1 MLTLSQTIEEYA
13 MTAKKDDTKAG
24 STEGV
29 ENKDTTVVDPNKT
42 SKIDENGNSTLTD
55 KADKD
60 GDKSDKGDDTTTAKD
75 GEVTVHVDTTKA
87 ADADP
92 SKEIP
97 LALHTEG
104 TGGVQGIQ
112 AGSAAPRV
120 VSTGN
125 SGSDQ
130 PVKPNVEAGSSNVP
144 ERRDVRD
151 LQPSKQKAEKKE
163 AEKKEPADYSLEV
176 DGETTDELTLREASD
191 QAYQSTLRGS
201 TSPIIHRKGKRF
213 VTFAVAGAQDGKGQK
228 HIELKPE
235 DGSISDDEAEILNS
249 YNLRVLTGAL

>member
-1 MLTLSQTIEEYA
+1 

-29 ENKDTTVVDPNKT
+29 ENKDTTTVDPKTT
-42 SKIDENGNSTLTD
+42 SKIDDKGNSTLVD
-55 KADKD
+55 KE
-60 GDKSDKGDDTTTAKD
+60 DKGDGTTASAKD
-75 GEVTVHVDTTKA
+75 GEVTVHVDTTKE
-87 ADADP
+87 ADKDP

-144 ERRDVRD
+144 ERKDVRD
-151 LQPSKQKAEKKE
+151 LQPSKVKAEKK
-163 AEKKEPADYSLEV
+163 AQEKKEPADYSLEV
-176 DGETTDELTLREASD
+176 DGEETEELTLREAAEK
-191 QAYQSTLRGS
+191 AYDSMVRGS

-213 VTFAVAGAQDGKGQK
+213 VTFAASGAQDGKGQK

-235 DGSISDDEAEILNS
+235 DGSISDDEAEVLNS
-249 YNLRVLTGAL
+249 YNLRVLTGTL

>member
-1 MLTLSQTIEEYA
+1 

-29 ENKDTTVVDPNKT
+29 ENKDTTVVDPKTT
-42 SKIDENGNSTLTD
+42 SKIDENGDSTLTD
-55 KADKD
+55 KADKGD
-60 GDKSDKGDDTTTAKD
+60 GTTTTAKD
-75 GEVTVHVDTTKA
+75 GEVTIHVDSTKE
-87 ADADP
+87 ADKDP

-97 LALHTEG
+97 LAQHTAG

-112 AGSAAPRV
+112 AGSADPRV
-120 VSTGN
+120 ASTGN

-144 ERRDVRD
+144 ERKDVRD
-151 LQPSKQKAEKKE
+151 LQPSKVKAEKKE

-176 DGETTDELTLREASD
+176 DGETTEELTLREAGD
-191 QAYQSTLRGS
+191 KAYESMVRGS

-213 VTFAVAGAQDGKGQK
+213 VTFAATGAQDGKGQK

-249 YNLRVLTGAL
+249 YNLRVLTGTL